1 MVKPLSEDFE
11 TYVLDL
17 TARNRRMLWLLMA
30 ATIGA
35 IVAFSIFVWAMLMRD
50 LPWPM
55 SALLRSD
62 PGNALNMASLAA
74 NFAVAT
80 ALRIWYLR
88 QDKMTTLLT
97 HAMVLDG
104 ASDTAIRVLLNRKTK
119 R

>member
-1 MVKPLSEDFE
+1 MVRSLSEDFE

-17 TARNRRMLWLLMA
+17 TARNRRMLWLMIA
-30 ATIGA
+30 ATLAA
-35 IVAFSIFVWAMLMRD
+35 ILAFAIFVWALVMRD
-50 LPWPM
+50 LPWPLN
-55 SALLRSD
+55 SLLRSD

-119 R
+119 